1 MIRYAASGSRAYGD
15 QPMPPHTRY
24 SWEIQA
30 VVEGRCALWLERERV
45 WRERTLW
52 LFPPDCLH
60 GWIAERGTTCRI
72 CVVHVPTVP
81 DLLRLA
87 VAERGHLEVSLD
99 DEGIRRVEQLVASA
113 TAIAASDPLAGLRCD
128 ALLADLGLF
137 IAEHLPAKVQRRF
150 TPPAPPARLV
160 DDAIAWMAGNLA
172 RQPGVAAVAAAVGCS
187 TPHLRRMFLRV
198 RGEPPHAVLAAL
210 RLQRAEE
217 LMRDRDLTLAEVAR
231 LSGFLNG
238 MSLSRSFRSARG
250 QPPSR
255 ASGRR

>member
-1 MIRYAASGSRAYGD
+1 MIRYASSGIRTYGD

-30 VVEGRCALWLERERV
+30 VVDGRCALWLERERM

-52 LFPPDCLH
+52 LFPPDFLH
-60 GWIAERGTTCRI
+60 GWIAERGSECRI
-72 CVVHVPTVP
+72 CVVHIPTVP

-87 VAERGHLEVSLD
+87 VADRGYLEVPLD
-99 DEGIRRVEQLVASA
+99 DDGVQRVERFAASA
-113 TAIAASDPLAGLRCD
+113 AAISPADPLAGLRSE

-137 IAEHLPAKVQRRF
+137 IAEHLPAKIQRRF

-172 RQPGVAAVAAAVGCS
+172 RQPGVADVAAAVGCS
-187 TPHLRRMFLRV
+187 VAHLRRLFLRV

-210 RLQRAEE
+210 RLRRAEE
-217 LMRDRDLTLAEVAR
+217 LMRDRSLTLAEVAR

-238 MSLSRSFRSARG
+238 MSLSRSFRNARG